1 MPTKSYRPWL
11 PGHPTL
17 LPTDLRRWLPN
28 EHLVWFV
35 LELVERLDVAAIE
48 ERIQAKD
55 PRGTQPYDPR
65 MMTALLIYAY
75 AVGVFSSRRIE
86 RATYEDVAFR
96 VLTADQ
102 QPDHDTIATFRREN
116 LDALRELFV
125 QVLRLAATMG
135 LVSFGALGLDGV
147 KILANA
153 SKHQAMSYAR
163 MKQEIERLRAEIDEL
178 LRRAEQTDSEE
189 QVRFGDGQLADLPA
203 EIARREDRKAKI
215 EAAMRALEAEARE
228 ARLAELREQAER
240 HEQGATDETRDEK
253 LRRTSATLA
262 AKRRAAIAALE
273 AGDADDEHGEAA
285 DEHGDGEAADEDD
298 VEHDDDDA
306 PGPDAM
312 PSHQV
317 PHHRDGT
324 PKDNAQRNFTDPES
338 RIMVRDGDHVV
349 QAFNAQALVDNA
361 HQIVVAA
368 DVGNQSPDV
377 GYLAPMLARADGNLE
392 AAGIAKPAKMP
403 LAADTGFYSE
413 ANVAVAEA
421 RGYDPYIAV
430 ERSKRVRLELL
441 PAEPAPAPTAA
452 DPPPPMTPARA
463 TRERM
468 RAKLQ
473 TPEGARIYG
482 LRKTTPEPVFG
493 QILEVRGFRRF
504 LLRGLRKVRGE
515 WSLVTMTHN
524 VLKLWRSGAEL
535 PAPA

>member
-1 MPTKSYRPWL
+1 MTTKSYRPWL

-35 LELVERLDVAAIE
+35 LELIERLDVGAIE

-102 QPDHDTIATFRREN
+102 HPDHDTIATFRREN

-135 LVSFGALGLDGV
+135 LVSFGVLGLDGV

-189 QVRFGDGQLADLPA
+189 QARFGDGQLADLPA

-215 EAAMRALEAEARE
+215 EAAMQALEAEARE
-228 ARLAELREQAER
+228 ARLAELRDQAEAHDR
-240 HEQGATDETRDEK
+240 TAADESREQK
-253 LRRTSATLA
+253 VRRAAATLA
-262 AKRRAAIAALE
+262 EKRRAAIAALE
-273 AGDADDEHGEAA
+273 AGELA
-285 DEHGDGEAADEDD
+285 
-298 VEHDDDDA
+298 DDDDDDDDDE

-317 PHHRDGT
+317 PHERDGT
-324 PKDNAQRNFTDPES
+324 PKGNAQRNFTDPES

-368 DVGNQSPDV
+368 DVGNQAPDV
-377 GYLAPMLARADGNLE
+377 DYVAPMLARADANLE
-392 AAGIAKPAKMP
+392 AAGIAKPPNTP
-403 LAADTGFYSE
+403 LTADTGFYSE

-421 RGYDPYIAV
+421 RGYDPYIAI
-430 ERSKRVRLELL
+430 ERSKRARPELL
-441 PAEPAPAPTAA
+441 PADPPPALSA
-452 DPPPPMTPARA
+452 DPPLPLTPARVA
-463 TRERM
+463 RERM
-468 RAKLQ
+468 RAKLK

-493 QILEVRGFRRF
+493 QILEVRRFRRF
-504 LLRGLRKVRGE
+504 LLRGLEKVRGE
-515 WSLVTMTHN
+515 WSLVTLTHN